1 MADSFDR
8 YTALALQTRCDTVN
22 NLDKT
27 AARAAMLAC
36 VERID
41 EQIRGSLVL
50 IGPSLKLVV
59 LPEYFMTGYPVG
71 ETINGWADKAGI
83 SVGGPEYE
91 ALSAVAQKHGIF
103 LAGNAYEIDE
113 HFAGFYFQ
121 VCFVIAP
128 SGDIVLRYRR
138 LISMFA
144 PTPHDVWDRYLDIY
158 GIDAVFPVANT
169 EIGKLA
175 CCASEEILF
184 PEIIR
189 AHALRGA
196 EVILHSTSEVAS
208 PDLTP
213 KDIAKRA
220 RAIENLVYVVSANSG
235 GLYGEGI
242 PANSVDGMS
251 KIVDYKG
258 NVLVSSHV
266 GESMIANAEIDLA
279 ALRANR
285 RKPGMPNYNARQR
298 LEVIANTYQAT
309 SVYPANTL
317 LDPQSGVPFVPDRAH
332 FIERQRQVIN
342 DLTDRDLI

>member
-27 AARAAMLAC
+27 GARAAMLAC
-36 VERID
+36 IERID
-41 EQIRGSLVL
+41 EQIRGSLVI

-71 ETINGWADKAGI
+71 ETIESWADKAGI
-83 SVGGPEYE
+83 AVGGPEYD

-103 LAGNAYEIDE
+103 LAGNAYETDE
-113 HFAGFYFQ
+113 HFPGLYFQ

-144 PTPHDVWDRYLDIY
+144 PTPHDVWEKYLDIY

-175 CCASEEILF
+175 CCASEEVLF
-184 PEIIR
+184 PEITR
-189 AHALRGA
+189 AHGLRGA
-196 EVILHSTSEVAS
+196 EIILHSTSEIAS

-220 RAIENLVYVVSANSG
+220 RAIENLVYVVSANTG

-258 NVLVSSHV
+258 NVMISAHV

-298 LEVIANTYQAT
+298 LEVVASTYQST

-317 LDPQSGVPFVPDRAH
+317 LDPDSASHVVPDRTH
-332 FIERQRQVIN
+332 FIERQRQVIG
-342 DLTDRDLI
+342 DLSDRDLI